1 MTSIRGVEI
10 DEQTVHKLM
19 RGDVNAQTAVFERLS
34 PHVYS
39 MALRV
44 LGDSHAAEDV
54 TQDTFVDVIT
64 KAHTVKNP
72 DRFVGWVRTVAIN
85 RCYLRIRS
93 PWHKR
98 RIDVEPEE
106 GYEDVD
112 QANSIDI
119 DKALAKLDPK
129 TRLVVWMY
137 CVEGYT
143 HKEIGQILK
152 RSTSYSKVIISRLS
166 QKMSSTDSRSPVE
179 ETEGKSVQTEL
190 LSPWSTLS
198 CP

>member
-10 DEQTVHKLM
+10 DVQTVHKLM
-19 RGDVNAQTAVFERLS
+19 QGDGNAQASVFERLS

-54 TQDTFVDVIT
+54 TQDTFVDVIS
-64 KAHTVKNP
+64 KAHTVKSP
-72 DRFVGWVRTVAIN
+72 ERFVGWVRTVAIN

-93 PWHKR
+93 PWHRR
-98 RIDVEPEE
+98 RIDVEPPE
-106 GYEDVD
+106 GYEEIDLT
-112 QANSIDI
+112 NSIDI
-119 DKALAKLDPK
+119 DRALEKMDSK

-143 HKEIGQILK
+143 HKEIGQLLK

-166 QKMSSTDSRSPVE
+166 KQMSSSESATSVE
-179 ETEGKSVQTEL
+179 ETEGKSARSEL
-190 LSPWSTLS
+190 INPWSTFS

>member
-19 RGDVNAQTAVFERLS
+19 QGDANAQASVFERLS

-54 TQDTFVDVIT
+54 TQDTFVDVIS

-93 PWHKR
+93 PWHRR

-106 GYEDVD
+106 GFEDID

-119 DKALAKLDPK
+119 NRALAKMDPK

-166 QKMSSTDSRSPVE
+166 QKMSSSDSRTEVE
-179 ETEGKSVQTEL
+179 ETEGKSVRSEL
-190 LSPWSTLS
+190 INPWSTLS

>member
-19 RGDVNAQTAVFERLS
+19 RGDIRAQATVFETLS

-54 TQDTFVDVIT
+54 TQDTFVDVIS

-106 GYEDVD
+106 GFEDVD

-119 DKALAKLDPK
+119 NQALEKMDPK

-166 QKMSSTDSRSPVE
+166 QKMSSTGSRSPVE
-179 ETEGKSVQTEL
+179 ETEGKSAQTEL

>member
-1 MTSIRGVEI
+1 M
-10 DEQTVHKLM
+10 Q
-19 RGDVNAQTAVFERLS
+19 GDANAQASVFEKLS

-54 TQDTFVDVIT
+54 TQDTFVDVIS
-64 KAHTVKNP
+64 KAHTVKKP

-93 PWHKR
+93 PWHRR
-98 RIDVEPEE
+98 RINVEPEE
-106 GYEDVD
+106 GFEEVD
-112 QANSIDI
+112 HSNSIDI
-119 DKALAKLDPK
+119 NQALEKMDSK

-143 HKEIGQILK
+143 HKEIGQLLK

-166 QKMSSTDSRSPVE
+166 HQMSPSESSVTAE
-179 ETEGKSVQTEL
+179 EAVGKSVSSEL
-190 LSPWSTLS
+190 INPWSTLS

>member
-10 DEQTVHKLM
+10 DEQTVHELM
-19 RGDVNAQTAVFERLS
+19 RGDTKAQASVFEQLS

-44 LGDSHAAEDV
+44 LGDCHAAEDV
-54 TQDTFVDVIT
+54 TQDTFVDVIS

-98 RIDVEPEE
+98 RIDAEPEE
-106 GYEDVD
+106 GFEEID
-112 QANSIDI
+112 QSNSIDI
-119 DKALAKLDPK
+119 DQAFAKMDPK

-143 HKEIGQILK
+143 HKEIGQLLK

-166 QKMSSTDSRSPVE
+166 QKMSSTDSRTTVE
-179 ETEGKSVQTEL
+179 ETEGKSVRSEL
-190 LSPWSTLS
+190 LNPWSTLS

>member
-19 RGDVNAQTAVFERLS
+19 QGDTNAQATVFAKLS

-54 TQDTFVDVIT
+54 TQDTFIDVIS
-64 KAHTVKNP
+64 KAHTVKKP
-72 DRFVGWVRTVAIN
+72 ERFVGWVRTVAIN

-93 PWHKR
+93 PWHRR
-98 RIDVEPEE
+98 RIDIEPKEGFEE
-106 GYEDVD
+106 IDHSS
-112 QANSIDI
+112 SIDI
-119 DKALAKLDPK
+119 DRALEKMEPK
-129 TRLVVWMY
+129 TRMVVWLY

-143 HKEIGQILK
+143 HKEIGQLLK

-166 QKMSSTDSRSPVE
+166 QQMSSSDSSSTAEDAV
-179 ETEGKSVQTEL
+179 GKSVRPEL
-190 LSPWSTLS
+190 INPWSTLS

>member
-10 DEQTVHKLM
+10 DVQTVHKLM
-19 RGDVNAQTAVFERLS
+19 QGDASAQAFVFERLS

-54 TQDTFVDVIT
+54 TQDTFVDVIS

-93 PWHKR
+93 PWHRR
-98 RIDVEPEE
+98 RIDTEPEE
-106 GYEDVD
+106 GFEEIDHSN
-112 QANSIDI
+112 AIDI
-119 DKALAKLDPK
+119 NQALAQMDPK

-143 HKEIGQILK
+143 HKEIGQLLK

-166 QKMSSTDSRSPVE
+166 QQMSSKDSTSTRE
-179 ETEGKSVQTEL
+179 ETAGKSVHSEL
-190 LSPWSTLS
+190 INPWSTLS

>member
-1 MTSIRGVEI
+1 MISIRGVEI
-10 DEQTVHKLM
+10 DEQIVHKLM
-19 RGDVNAQTAVFERLS
+19 QGDANAQASVFETLS

-54 TQDTFVDVIT
+54 TQDTFIDVIS

-93 PWHKR
+93 PWHRR

-106 GYEDVD
+106 GFEDID
-112 QANSIDI
+112 QTNSIDI
-119 DKALAKLDPK
+119 NRALAKMDPK

-166 QKMSSTDSRSPVE
+166 QKLSSSESRTEVE
-179 ETEGKSVQTEL
+179 ETEGKPVRSEL
-190 LSPWSTLS
+190 INPWSTLS